1 LASVTDLHAHRA
13 AAQRPTLD
21 RLNALVADELTAV
34 NRLIVE
40 RMDSR
45 VALIPQLAGHIIAS
59 GGKRIRPMLTLTAAK
74 LCGYAGTRQIGLA
87 ACVEFIHTATLLHDD
102 VVDKSDLRRGNATA
116 NALWGNKASVL
127 VGDFLFSRSFQ
138 LMVGDGSLKVLKIL
152 SDASA
157 TIAEGEVLQL
167 ITSNDTAT
175 SEEAY
180 LEVIVAKTATLFAAA
195 CRLGAV
201 VGDRPAV
208 EEKALKSYGMNL
220 GIAFQLVDDMLDYSA
235 RQAELGKTVGDDFA
249 DGKITLPVVLAYRR
263 GDADEQVFWRR
274 VLEDGDQRDGDLAHA
289 IALMQRHGTLTDTIE
304 RARHYGAVA
313 RDALGIFADGEEKSV
328 LRELV
333 DFCIERAY

>member
-1 LASVTDLHAHRA
+1 
-13 AAQRPTLD
+13 
-21 RLNALVADELTAV
+21 V

-40 RMDSR
+40 RMDSQ

-116 NALWGNKASVL
+116 NAVWGNKPSVL
-127 VGDFLFSRSFQ
+127 VGDFLFSRAFQ

-167 ITSNDTAT
+167 VTSNDTAT

-201 VGDRPAV
+201 VVDRPAV
-208 EEKALKSYGMNL
+208 
-220 GIAFQLVDDMLDYSA
+220 V
-235 RQAELGKTVGDDFA
+235 
-249 DGKITLPVVLAYRR
+249 
-263 GDADEQVFWRR
+263 
-274 VLEDGDQRDGDLAHA
+274 
-289 IALMQRHGTLTDTIE
+289 
-304 RARHYGAVA
+304 
-313 RDALGIFADGEEKSV
+313 
-328 LRELV
+328 
-333 DFCIERAY
+333 